1 MKKAG
6 IVLLLTLFIFPIN
19 KIHAEDDAGFVST
32 NTIIENT
39 EKFVEENIPDSI
51 KKPTASVANII
62 EKFRKNIGA
71 LLENEKVKIKTEI
84 EILKNGETPSNS
96 GTEEKKLNKILT
108 YAKFYLFTFSSSII
122 NNAITFYIISA
133 IFLFL
138 LFRRIWRLVF

>member
-62 EKFRKNIGA
+62 EKFRKNIGT
-71 LLENEKVKIKTEI
+71 LLENEKVKIKT
-84 EILKNGETPSNS
+84 
-96 GTEEKKLNKILT
+96 
-108 YAKFYLFTFSSSII
+108 
-122 NNAITFYIISA
+122 
-133 IFLFL
+133 
-138 LFRRIWRLVF
+138 